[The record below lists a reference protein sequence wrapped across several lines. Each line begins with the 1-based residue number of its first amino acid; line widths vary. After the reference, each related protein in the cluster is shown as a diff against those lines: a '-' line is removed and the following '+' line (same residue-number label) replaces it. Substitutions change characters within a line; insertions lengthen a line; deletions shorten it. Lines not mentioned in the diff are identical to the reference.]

1 MCDPARCGRNSD
13 VAWEQQPATEF
24 SFISSF
30 HTHTHPFHHRV
41 GARVTAGDSLY
52 RCKQLKRAALGR
64 MCTLLKRQ
72 KASLSYLEE
81 VRRHLARLP
90 ALDPNTRT
98 LLLTGF
104 PNVGKSSFM
113 NKVILVWTAVYVCL
127 VVVTT
132 LGEGGRV
139 AHVLVHSP

>member
-1 MCDPARCGRNSD
+1 MTPAGTSNELD
-13 VAWEQQPATEF
+13 VQNGWEENTTHINRKGESLRLKRRL
-24 SFISSF
+24 SFLWACVHVS
-30 HTHTHPFHHRV
+30 R
-41 GARVTAGDSLY
+41 AAGDSLY

-113 NKVILVWTAVYVCL
+113 NKVRKKTSDFIHYRSIFLFFV
-127 VVVTT
+127 
-132 LGEGGRV
+132 EN
-139 AHVLVHSP
+139 

>member
-1 MCDPARCGRNSD
+1 MFVGGNRQPSLNFRPHLFAPVCARASAA
-13 VAWEQQPATEF
+13 VA
-24 SFISSF
+24 
-30 HTHTHPFHHRV
+30 
-41 GARVTAGDSLY
+41 AGDSLY

-113 NKVILVWTAVYVCL
+113 NKVSPACMKALFFYCVCVCVSFALV
-127 VVVTT
+127 
-132 LGEGGRV
+132 
-139 AHVLVHSP
+139 